1 MASKSNNDMLVALYK
16 QAFLC
21 NYTAML
27 RAISGGCPLNRGH
40 AFDNGT
46 IEEIFLGGIPADPL
60 NSQLRHLRPTL
71 HRIIG
76 SIIIPMLSKKNR
88 AWHSSS

>member
-1 MASKSNNDMLVALYK
+1 MLVKYVAEDTITNRKTNGRGDNDINNMTSTILIIWFRMASKSNNDMLVALYK

-40 AFDNGT
+40 AFDNGKRNLFRG
-46 IEEIFLGGIPADPL
+46 ELA
-60 NSQLRHLRPTL
+60 R
-71 HRIIG
+71 
-76 SIIIPMLSKKNR
+76 
-88 AWHSSS
+88 